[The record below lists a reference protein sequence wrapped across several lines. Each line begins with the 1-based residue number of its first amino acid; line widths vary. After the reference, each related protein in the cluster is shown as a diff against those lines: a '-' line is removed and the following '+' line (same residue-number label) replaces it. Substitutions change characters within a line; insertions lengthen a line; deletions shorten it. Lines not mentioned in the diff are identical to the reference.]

1 MARPRKARLEGAAAK
16 PRLLRV
22 DSELR
27 RDEVVKAINEPRKVS
42 NPVPGDDGE
51 ALSRIVASFR
61 ERFPDE
67 WAKWAKCPLE
77 SGLPAMAELMKGKG

>member
-1 MARPRKARLEGAAAK
+1 MARPRKARLEGAAAA
-16 PRLLRV
+16 V
-22 DSELR
+22 
-27 RDEVVKAINEPRKVS
+27 PRKVS

-67 WAKWAKCPLE
+67 WAGWAKCPLE
-77 SGLPAMAELMKGKG
+77 SGLPAMAELLKGKG